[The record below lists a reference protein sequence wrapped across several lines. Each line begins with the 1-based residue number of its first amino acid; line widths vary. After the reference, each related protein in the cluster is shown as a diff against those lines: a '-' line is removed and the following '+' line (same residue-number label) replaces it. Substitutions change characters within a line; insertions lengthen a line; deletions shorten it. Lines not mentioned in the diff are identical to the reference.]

1 MHNFLPLQNPEALFT
16 LGSAH
21 ATNTLESA
29 MGMNFLYIPVNHA
42 RLALYALTRT
52 PGRWAPSQI
61 PKAQVFDTQHPKTHQ
76 WGMTQATQ

>member
-1 MHNFLPLQNPEALFT
+1 
-16 LGSAH
+16 
-21 ATNTLESA
+21 
-29 MGMNFLYIPVNHA
+29 MGMNFLYIPVHHA